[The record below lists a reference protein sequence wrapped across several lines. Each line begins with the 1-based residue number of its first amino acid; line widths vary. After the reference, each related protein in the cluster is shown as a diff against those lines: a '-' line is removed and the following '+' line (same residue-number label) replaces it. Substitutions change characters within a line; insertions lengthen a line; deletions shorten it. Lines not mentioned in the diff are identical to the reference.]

1 VYLLKSLSKK
11 VVYKYNRSYNNKKE
25 AIMAKFKAHHP
36 RSVKA
41 TARRVLKKRK

>member
-1 VYLLKSLSKK
+1 
-11 VVYKYNRSYNNKKE
+11 
-25 AIMAKFKAHHP
+25 MAKFKAHHP

>member
-1 VYLLKSLSKK
+1 MAALRQQYVDNFAS
-11 VVYKYNRSYNNKKE
+11 VNN
-25 AIMAKFKAHHP
+25 MAKFRAHHP